1 MKELEILKRLII
13 EADEETTVDAEA
25 SDEETVEEPKP
36 GSFEADPMGFILKK
50 YHGLNELMIELMT
63 SDFKEYVDGIFIM
76 APKPTTFKIQL
87 HNGQFFFLVYLG
99 KAYEATIEGKKYYLM
114 GLGEKERCMTAIARL
129 LRFGTPLK
137 TKGPE
142 GAEQATREED
152 NTGMEGDWAAKGGA
166 TGGITPEAGAEETP
180 PEESGTEELAENTR
194 ILEGILKKT
203 LVKELTVSPNYKTG
217 KGFNPYY
224 TLKDDVKNDVAKAIK
239 ADPNKIVFKNVTEPK
254 GKPAIDKKGGFSFQI
269 AIEQNGDIKDTNYYI
284 KAAKS
289 EVTGHYGTETRKD
302 STASSNVNEFLS
314 LYFIKHPFDGTAKEF
329 MKFVKKPGFK
339 NSGVFTGEDKEVSMQ
354 ELSDM
359 ITKDES
365 PERDIKIGI
374 NNAKAVKSDL
384 KTNKQTISKL
394 YWTPRGKPEGISSK
408 NPSDIIIKLKDGSFV
423 GYSNKITS
431 GGADTTPKLNTS
443 LSAFAQK
450 LGDASQE
457 ESIKSIVDK
466 SWNQAASKVTGE
478 NASKAIKAFK
488 IGKEKH
494 SESASR
500 DAFADLAREFQ
511 KDGLDFYKDDFY
523 YLYRNQLIEN
533 LSNYWKNQENLAYLL
548 KTIGFYT
555 YGQIEE
561 GSTPCPYKLLIGT
574 EKGST
579 IKEVSSDEDS
589 KLLLTQSSKDNIE
602 SISVIKQTKEGGQS
616 FGLSFNSS
624 LIDATVQIPLTL
636 RTRASG
642 GWAGKSLY
650 IMTPGLKITKNQ

>member
-1 MKELEILKRLII
+1 MKDLEILKRLIA
-13 EADEETTVDAEA
+13 EADEESVDPE
-25 SDEETVEEPKP
+25 DETPKDDTEEPKP

-50 YHGLNELMIELMT
+50 YHTLNELMIELMT
-63 SDFKEYVDGIFIM
+63 KDFAEYVDGIFIM
-76 APKPTTFKIQL
+76 APKPTTFKVML
-87 HNGQFFFLVYLG
+87 HNGQYFFLTYLG
-99 KAYEATIEGKKYYLM
+99 RAYEATIEGKKYYLM
-114 GLGEKERCMTAIARL
+114 GLGEKERCMTSIARL

-142 GAEQATREED
+142 GSEQATRDEE

-166 TGGITPEAGAEETP
+166 TGGMEPEAGGEEETA
-180 PEESGTEELAENTR
+180 GEELAENKR
-194 ILEGILKKT
+194 ILEGLLKKT
-203 LVKELTVSPNYKTG
+203 LVKELTVSPNYKT
-217 KGFNPYY
+217 KEGFNPYY
-224 TLKDDVKNDVAKAIK
+224 TLKDDIKNQIAKELEL
-239 ADPNKIVFKNVTEPK
+239 DPSKIVFKNVIEPK

-269 AIEQNGDIKDTNYYI
+269 GLEQNGNIKDTKYYV
-284 KAAKS
+284 KAVKS
-289 EVTGHYGTETRKD
+289 EVTGHYGTEARKD

-339 NSGVFTGEDKEVSMQ
+339 NSGVFTGEDEEVSMQ
-354 ELSDM
+354 VLGEM
-359 ITKDES
+359 IAKDES
-365 PERDIKIGI
+365 PERDIKIGM

-450 LGDASQE
+450 LGDTSQE
-457 ESIKSIVDK
+457 ANIKSIVDN
-466 SWNQAASKVTGE
+466 SWNQAASKVKGK

-488 IGKEKH
+488 IEKEKH
-494 SESASR
+494 SESTSR
-500 DAFADLAREFQ
+500 DAFADLAREFE
-511 KDGLDFYKDDFY
+511 KDGLDFYKDGFY

-533 LSNYWKNQENLAYLL
+533 LSNYWSNEDNLSYLL

-589 KLLLTQSSKDNIE
+589 KLLLTQSSPENIE
-602 SISVIKQTKEGGQS
+602 DVLSGVSGGQS
-616 FGLSFNSS
+616 FVIAFTSS
-624 LIDATVQIPLTL
+624 LIDANVKIPLTL

-650 IMTPGLKITKNQ
+650 IMTPGIKITKTQ